1 MFHKIDQWLEV
12 ITEKMVLW
20 ISDESSVTEEQLI
33 IRKFALQS
41 IVNEVLKLIILAI
54 FFGMLGELTL
64 YVCCVVTLTSTRCF
78 MGGMHRKTMLG
89 CFLQSLIIFMAVIQ
103 MAKQL
108 YIYPYHSMIYI
119 VSLIVVWKCSPI
131 ISEARIQYSD
141 ASKMKFRAKAIS
153 SILCIACITE
163 IVSNDIKNCVI
174 WMLLFQSMETFVVY
188 VIKECRERRKCA

>member
-1 MFHKIDQWLEV
+1 MFHKIDQWLED

-78 MGGMHRKTMLG
+78 MHYWGINSNSI
-89 CFLQSLIIFMAVIQ
+89 CSNSFLYCNL
-103 MAKQL
+103 
-108 YIYPYHSMIYI
+108 
-119 VSLIVVWKCSPI
+119 
-131 ISEARIQYSD
+131 
-141 ASKMKFRAKAIS
+141 
-153 SILCIACITE
+153 
-163 IVSNDIKNCVI
+163 
-174 WMLLFQSMETFVVY
+174 
-188 VIKECRERRKCA
+188 